1 MASLNPATTYTID
14 DFIEEGTADDM
25 TYFTYSILRYTEL
38 GTFSETNILD
48 FYIDELKS
56 ICLKVETFTEEEI
69 AKYKYHPDLLAYYLY
84 GSTQLDF
91 VILLVNGIIDPKEF
105 DFKRGYILLPRRSDL
120 YTVLNDIRNSE
131 SEWVLDL
138 G

>member
-1 MASLNPATTYTID
+1 MATVGPALTYTIE
-14 DFIEEGTADDM
+14 DFIAEGSADDM
-25 TYFTYSILRYTEL
+25 TYYNYSILRFSEL
-38 GTFSETNILD
+38 GSFSETNILD
-48 FYIDELKS
+48 FYLDEIKS
-56 ICLKVETFTEEEI
+56 ICLKIKTFSEEEI
-69 AKYKYHPDLLAYYLY
+69 TKYKYHPDLLAYYLY

-105 DFKRGYILLPRRSDL
+105 DFKRGYLLLPRRSDL
-120 YTVLNDIRNSE
+120 FEILEEIRSSE